1 MMNAIELHEV
11 SKKFKETDVLND
23 VSMELEEGK
32 VYGFEG
38 RNGAGKSVLLKLIC
52 GLMIPSHGEVIVQG
66 KNLKGGEFAE
76 DVGVWLDNTGF
87 LPRLSGFNNLKSIAI
102 IKNMISDER
111 IKSCIEMV
119 GLNASSK
126 KNVGKYSLG
135 MKQRL
140 GIAQAI
146 MEEPKL
152 LLLDEPMNGLDVSGI
167 KEMRALL
174 KNYNRQHQATILIAS
189 HNKEDL
195 EELCDK
201 VFHIEAGH
209 IQERSGSN

>member
-1 MMNAIELHEV
+1 MMNAIELHEI

-52 GLMIPSHGEVIVQG
+52 GLMIPSQGEIVVQG

-76 DVGVWLDNTGF
+76 DVGVWLDKTGF

-111 IKSCIEMV
+111 IKSCMEMV
-119 GLNASSK
+119 GLDPSSK

-174 KNYNRQHQATILIAS
+174 KNYNRQREATILIAS
-189 HNKEDL
+189 HSKEDL

-201 VFHIEAGH
+201 VFHIEAGQ
-209 IQERSGSN
+209 IQERTAGN